1 MAAYR
6 TRIEI
11 IGDILAT
18 AGRGAQGPGGAT
30 VTHLIR
36 ETNVSH
42 GRMSGMLRVLV
53 SRGLLEQVDSRG
65 ACRYKTS
72 RSGRE
77 FLRAYKSFS
86 RFSDSFGLA
95 I

>member
-6 TRIEI
+6 TRIGI

-18 AGRGAQGPGGAT
+18 ADNGAQGPSGAT
-30 VTHLIR
+30 VTRLIR

-42 GRMSGMLRVLV
+42 GRLSGMLRTLV
-53 SRGLLEQVDSRG
+53 SRGLLEQVSSDG
-65 ACRYKTS
+65 ACRYRTS

-77 FLRAYKSFS
+77 FLRAYESFS
-86 RFSDSFGLA
+86 RFSDGFGLA